1 LPRKRICREPW
12 GKPSQRSAGAGRF
25 EICDD
30 AAFVEENSWAGIFV
44 VAVISVTTAAPDRT
58 LGSVLRDLHDGL
70 MRWPLWW
77 LLATLDIKQ
86 RYRRSRMGQL
96 WLTISMGVTILALG
110 LVYPLIFHIRIGG
123 YLPSVAVGFVVWTLI
138 SCLVTEGSLAFISAA
153 PFLKQSSEPRSIY
166 VYRVLVRNGLVF
178 LHNTLI
184 IAITFL
190 IFRVPLTWA
199 MWASVLGLGLLFIAA
214 GWVVLLL
221 GALSARFRDL
231 PQIAASFIQVVFF
244 VTPIMWQ
251 PSMLPADK
259 HWIIHVNPFAAF
271 ISVIREPLLGSI
283 PDLTTWLIALAWA
296 LAGYVVV
303 IPFFARFRAR
313 IVYWL

>member
-1 LPRKRICREPW
+1 
-12 GKPSQRSAGAGRF
+12 
-25 EICDD
+25 
-30 AAFVEENSWAGIFV
+30 
-44 VAVISVTTAAPDRT
+44 
-58 LGSVLRDLHDGL
+58 

-77 LLATLDIKQ
+77 LLATSDIKQ

-96 WLTISMGVTILALG
+96 WLTLSMGVTILALG
-110 LVYPLIFHIRIGG
+110 LVYPLVFHVRIGG
-123 YLPSVAVGFVVWTLI
+123 YLPSVAVGYVVWTFI
-138 SCLVTEGSLAFISAA
+138 SSLVTEGSLAFISAA
-153 PFLKQSSEPRSIY
+153 PFLKQSPEPRSIY

-178 LHNTLI
+178 LHNALI
-184 IAITFL
+184 IVITFL

-199 MWASVLGLGLLFIAA
+199 MCVSVLGFGLMCIAA

-221 GALSARFRDL
+221 GVLAARFRDL
-231 PQIAASFIQVVFF
+231 PQIVASFIQVVFF

-251 PSMLPADK
+251 PEMLPADK
-259 HWIIHVNPFAAF
+259 HWIIHANPFAAF
-271 ISVIREPLLGSI
+271 ISVVREPLLGSI

-296 LAGYVVV
+296 FAGYLVA